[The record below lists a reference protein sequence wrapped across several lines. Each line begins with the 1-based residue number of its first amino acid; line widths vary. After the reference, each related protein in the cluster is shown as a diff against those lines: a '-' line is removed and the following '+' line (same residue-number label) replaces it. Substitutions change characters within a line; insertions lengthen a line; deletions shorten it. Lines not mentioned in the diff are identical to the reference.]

1 MKAIL
6 INAQNIVSNVIVW
19 REGDVWHGPETVI
32 VVDDSNTVAPG
43 YIFNGGTSFTAPTI
57 KIPEEI
63 LALQNARAA
72 AKQAALSKLMAL
84 GLTEEEALALG
95 SR

>member
-6 INAQNIVSNVIVW
+6 INAQKIVANVIVW
-19 REGDVWHGPETVI
+19 HDGDVWHGPETVM
-32 VVDDSNTVAPG
+32 VVDDGNTVAPG
-43 YIFNGGTSFTAPTI
+43 YIFDGGTSFIAPTI

-84 GLTEEEALALG
+84 GLTEQEALALG